1 MKINLTK
8 EQMLYAEDMGKKRHE
23 IDINLN
29 AKGGQL
35 KNMIRPL
42 IKS

>member
-8 EQMLYAEDMGKKRHE
+8 EQMLYAEDIGKKRHE

-29 AKGGQL
+29 AKGEFSESTRQ
-35 KNMIRPL
+35 MPL
-42 IKS
+42 I